1 MKLLIVEDEVT
12 LAKVL
17 EEKFKKE
24 DFEVRLAFDGE
35 EAIAVAE
42 KFKPDFVLLDLLLP
56 KKHGLEVLKKLKR
69 DPELKHAPVIV
80 LSNLDTDE
88 DIKKSLAL
96 GAVDYFVK
104 VQHPIKEIVEKV
116 KEHMVGTGK

>member
-12 LAKVL
+12 LAMVL

-24 DFEVRLAFDGE
+24 GFEVQLAFDGE
-35 EAIAVAE
+35 AAMSAAQ
-42 KFKPDFVLLDLLLP
+42 KLKPDLILLDLLLP
-56 KKHGLEVLKKLKR
+56 KKHGLEVLKDLKQ
-69 DPELKHAPVIV
+69 DPELKNVPVIV
-80 LSNLDTDE
+80 LSNLDTDD

-116 KEHMVGTGK
+116 KEHMAGAGK